1 MSLPTT
7 QQVNNYL
14 MTQDQPVSS
23 KTIAKHLG
31 CTTKDVNRSRDGYIG
46 IYKNPDISSD
56 NFMHTWVGG
65 VNEPEPVPEP
75 VTEPVINPPEECSV
89 CLEELV
95 RFPISWGC
103 CTAKMCS
110 RCATQI
116 CSRDDTPRC
125 PVCRSRPP
133 FIQAIEGIEPITPP
147 PSPRVAVANVH
158 EALMTQLRARLQ
170 ARNERTRVT
179 AILRN

>member
-56 NFMHTWVGG
+56 NFM
-65 VNEPEPVPEP
+65 
-75 VTEPVINPPEECSV
+75 PEECSV
-89 CLEELV
+89 CLEEIV